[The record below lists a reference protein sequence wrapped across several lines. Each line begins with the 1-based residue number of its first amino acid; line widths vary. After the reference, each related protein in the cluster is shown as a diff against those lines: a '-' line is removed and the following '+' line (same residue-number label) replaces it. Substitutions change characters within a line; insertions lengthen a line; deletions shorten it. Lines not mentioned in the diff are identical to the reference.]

1 MSQRKSIWI
10 GGGIAVALVAVI
22 VLVVALASPPGG
34 SADAAA
40 PSPTATEQPAEDSS
54 SAEQQTAEASTFAR
68 QLADDPRAIGDVDAP
83 VLMIEFADLRCHYCG
98 VFANETL
105 PGLLSEYVD
114 AGLLR
119 IEWHSAVV
127 LGDTSEDAAV
137 AAFAAAEQ
145 SMFWEYVEALYAT
158 QPTGA
163 PVWDRAALI
172 GLAEQVGLDIERFSA
187 DLDDPTVIAAAEAE
201 AAQSS
206 AYGVTGTPA
215 FVVGNQLIT
224 GAQPLETFAEVIDAQ
239 LP

>member
-10 GGGIAVALVAVI
+10 GGGIAVALVVVI
-22 VLVVALASPPGG
+22 IVVIALAGRSSG
-34 SADAAA
+34 SSDAAA
-40 PSPTATEQPAEDSS
+40 PSPTATEQQST
-54 SAEQQTAEASTFAR
+54 SAEQQTADASTFAR

-83 VLMIEFADLRCHYCG
+83 VLMVEFADLRCHYCA
-98 VFANETL
+98 VFANDTL

-158 QPTGA
+158 EPTGA
-163 PVWDRAALI
+163 TVWDRTALV
-172 GLAEQVGLDIERFSA
+172 GLAEQVGLDIERFSV

-201 AAQSS
+201 AAQST

-224 GAQPLETFAEVIDAQ
+224 GAQPLEAFVEVIDAQ